1 MIQLFEGLIGD
12 YQQTWIRPERK
23 ATDIPKR
30 LLNPEAYMKQIRL
43 PKWKKRK
50 LFAQTWNETNE
61 YIHLMFVMNV
71 V

>member
-43 PKWKKRK
+43 PKGKKRK